1 MLVKYGGDD
10 PKKLVPTGDYTVEL
24 SYGETHAKQT
34 FHASVAQG
42 IEARSADD
50 D

>member
-1 MLVKYGGDD
+1 MVCFV
-10 PKKLVPTGDYTVEL
+10 LVPTGDYKVEL
-24 SYGETHAKQT
+24 SDGKTKGKQT
-34 FHASVAQG
+34 FHASVARG